1 MVYCKLK
8 SKTLLPVGE
17 RARRFGLNGVGR
29 GEEKENKNKGALL
42 TRETVG
48 MTLLLFSAVI
58 LFIAVTGQYVF
69 GEIGLA
75 ITAFFMGLAGY
86 CIYPLL
92 LLALYGSAVMV
103 FGKKFIPARWLW
115 RVCLLIAAVFLNG
128 GRRPVRTHCL
138 SRARCALSGGGIYF
152 LFTAHRSFA
161 VAHSHCDPASFRPS
175 SLCKGAFGQAHGACA
190 ES

>member
-115 RVCLLIAAVFLNG
+115 RVCLLIAAVFLI
-128 GRRPVRTHCL
+128 VH
-138 SRARCALSGGGIYF
+138 
-152 LFTAHRSFA
+152 TATA
-161 VAHSHCDPASFRPS
+161 
-175 SLCKGAFGQAHGACA
+175 
-190 ES
+190 

>member
-1 MVYCKLK
+1 
-8 SKTLLPVGE
+8 
-17 RARRFGLNGVGR
+17 LNGVGR

-103 FGKKFIPARWLW
+103 FGKKFIPAR
-115 RVCLLIAAVFLNG
+115 I
-128 GRRPVRTHCL
+128 HK
-138 SRARCALSGGGIYF
+138 
-152 LFTAHRSFA
+152 SF
-161 VAHSHCDPASFRPS
+161 
-175 SLCKGAFGQAHGACA
+175 
-190 ES
+190 